1 MLGVPGFA
9 DEASYNV
16 ASMYLDKSVLGCR
29 YGTSAPQLDV
39 RRYVELYQRGRL
51 KLDELVSATY
61 TFDDMKS
68 AVHDMESGDIT
79 ARGVLSF

>member
-1 MLGVPGFA
+1 VPGFA

-29 YGTSAPQLDV
+29 YGSSQPQRDV
-39 RRYVELYQRGRL
+39 RRYVDLYQRGRL

-61 TFDDMKS
+61 PLEDMKA
-68 AVHDMESGDIT
+68 AVHDMESGEIT
-79 ARGVLSF
+79 ARGVLTF